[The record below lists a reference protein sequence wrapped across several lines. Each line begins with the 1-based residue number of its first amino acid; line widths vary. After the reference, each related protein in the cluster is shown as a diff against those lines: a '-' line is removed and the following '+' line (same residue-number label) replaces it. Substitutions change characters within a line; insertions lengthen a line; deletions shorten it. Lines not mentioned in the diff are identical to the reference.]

1 MNGVESSQNPPMMVI
16 GEYRWCYES
25 LSSVVDGGIVLTSLI
40 LWAACVPMWDPISGV
55 VPGWLNE
62 IIFQIRIFSVDCLLL
77 SSVAAW
83 RFEYFP
89 GMERTPRSGDN

>member
-1 MNGVESSQNPPMMVI
+1 MQTAEDEIMKVLH
-16 GEYRWCYES
+16 
-25 LSSVVDGGIVLTSLI
+25 LSS
-40 LWAACVPMWDPISGV
+40 AACVPMSDLIWGV

-77 SSVAAW
+77 SSEAAW